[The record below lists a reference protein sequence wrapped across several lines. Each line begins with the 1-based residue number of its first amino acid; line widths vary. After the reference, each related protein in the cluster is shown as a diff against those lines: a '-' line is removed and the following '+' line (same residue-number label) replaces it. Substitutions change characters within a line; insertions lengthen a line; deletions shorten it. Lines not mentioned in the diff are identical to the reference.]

1 MTSKSSSSVSSLKR
15 KVQLVQHPTPSSSSS
30 SSSTQSKQIKKEP
43 IPEKP
48 KSQRHHAITEDDIIR
63 SRLLYEG
70 DQGIDDRRILSLMKT
85 FNKVVHDLPSNSDE
99 NNATIEKLL
108 ALLYSIE
115 HSHHL
120 LKSSYQ
126 MDELEQRCYASKTQR
141 LNEQIKQLR
150 LELDQSDL
158 RLIEAKQKRSNLL
171 EYDARAATI
180 NKLGTRRELR
190 AQQSAT
196 LERKHYFEHLQQ
208 TFEATYQQ
216 RLKQIAVYMRP
227 IFELD
232 EILRQDA
239 HEDSPTDGSNE
250 SPAEQPVSTLISTLP
265 AVKTER
271 QRTNSDSSTAS
282 IEVDDPNST
291 TTRSKRHKNHLG
303 LISLSASLANNQPQ
317 ALFSNETE
325 LFGTQLVNP
334 SLLLS
339 SNIS

>member
-1 MTSKSSSSVSSLKR
+1 MTSKSSSNVSTLKR
-15 KVQLVQHPTPSSSSS
+15 KVQVVQQLPPSSSSS
-30 SSSTQSKQIKKEP
+30 TPAKQIKKEP
-43 IPEKP
+43 NSEKL
-48 KSQRHHAITEDDIIR
+48 KSQRQHDLSEDDIIR

-70 DQGIDDRRILSLMKT
+70 DQGIDDRRILTLMKT
-85 FNKVVHDLPSNSDE
+85 FNKFVFDLSSNFDE
-99 NNATIEKLL
+99 HNLTIEKLL
-108 ALLYSIE
+108 SLLYSIE

-120 LKSSYQ
+120 LKSTYK
-126 MDELEQRCYASKTQR
+126 MDELEQICYASKSQR

-150 LELDQSDL
+150 YELDQSDL

-171 EYDARAATI
+171 EYDARTATI

-190 AQQSAT
+190 AQQAAT

-239 HEDSPTDGSNE
+239 HEDSPGEGPNE
-250 SPAEQPVSTLISTLP
+250 SPVEQQSSSLISTLP
-265 AVKTER
+265 TIRSER
-271 QRTNSDSSTAS
+271 QRTNSDSSAAS
-282 IEVDDPNST
+282 IEADDTNST
-291 TTRSKRHKNHLG
+291 TTRSKRQHRNHLG
-303 LISLSASLANNQPQ
+303 LTSLSASLANNQPQ

-325 LFGTQLVNP
+325 LFGTQLINP
-334 SLLLS
+334 LLLLS
-339 SNIS
+339 SSNIS